1 MDQSEN
7 ILRRHRAVLAKMQVK
22 TNAAYGQLGERGNVT
37 GVKQRIPSATGTA
50 AFRIP
55 DELTSSELIEVKNV
69 RRLRLTYQIRDFLIF
84 CKDTNRTLILC
95 VRPDVILSPEMAALV
110 ASGELTLFP
119 KLKLFSAKA
128 QQAMSRALRP
138 LIESALLGATST
150 IDNDRKVVSGY

>member
-1 MDQSEN
+1 MDESEN
-7 ILRRHRAVLAKMQVK
+7 ILRRHRVVLAKMQVK
-22 TNAAYGQLGERGNVT
+22 TNAGYGRLGERGNVT

-69 RRLRLTYQIRDFLIF
+69 RRLRLTSQLRDFLMF
-84 CKDTNRTLILC
+84 CRDTNRALILC
-95 VRPDVILSPEMAALV
+95 VRPDVILSPEIALLV
-110 ASGELTLFP
+110 ESGELTLLP

-138 LIESALLGATST
+138 LIESALLGTSST
-150 IDNDRKVVSGY
+150 TNNDK